1 MAARESLTKQET
13 EGQYMTPAWVVE
25 LMLDEAGFEGPAAL
39 STKVM
44 EPCFGNGAFL
54 AEILARMFDEGL
66 NEGLDADEVV
76 DIILENVCGVEKDP
90 ELFASAIIRLNAVL
104 MEYGAKPVDWSGVL
118 FNEDI
123 YMVFGSA
130 KNMFDLV
137 IGSPPYIRIRHMG
150 PDWYEII
157 RKFHAF
163 DIGNAY
169 TAFYVFGLYMLNKT
183 GRLVYISPN
192 GFMRDT
198 TDRDLRDFILR
209 KGLLKSIC
217 DFRSSKI
224 FPDVSACFC
233 ICSLDRD
240 IHREGPLTVRYSEYD
255 MEKEVFSS
263 DIDIY
268 DMLRRFPDGSPWNLG
283 V

>member
-1 MAARESLTKQET
+1 MQKSTRKKTSVSAAKNA
-13 EGQYMTPAWVVE
+13 AWKE
-25 LMLDEAGFEGPAAL
+25 F
-39 STKVM
+39 S
-44 EPCFGNGAFL
+44 
-54 AEILARMFDEGL
+54 RY
-66 NEGLDADEVV
+66 
-76 DIILENVCGVEKDP
+76 
-90 ELFASAIIRLNAVL
+90 IRLRDCIKTTGDTDAGICITCGKL
-104 MEYGAKPVDWSGVL
+104 IPYGNSQAGHFIAGRTNGVL

-137 IGSPPYIRIRHMG
+137 IGSPPFIRIRHMS

-233 ICSLDRD
+233 ICSFFLILITR
-240 IHREGPLTVRYSEYD
+240 
-255 MEKEVFSS
+255 
-263 DIDIY
+263 
-268 DMLRRFPDGSPWNLG
+268 
-283 V
+283 